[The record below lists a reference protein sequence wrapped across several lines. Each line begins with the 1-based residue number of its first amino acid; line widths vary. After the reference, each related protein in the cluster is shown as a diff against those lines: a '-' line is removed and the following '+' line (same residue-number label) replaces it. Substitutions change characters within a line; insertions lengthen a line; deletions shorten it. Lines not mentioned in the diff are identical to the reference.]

1 MSFLKLLKRF
11 IPALGLVAASM
22 SAQAQDQQYITF
34 DPAFASLTPNKTE
47 VLEFFSYACSHCAAM
62 EPMVEQLAK
71 EVPDS
76 AVVVPVP
83 VAFNAA
89 MQPMQQLFYSLQ
101 ALGRQDLHPKVFF
114 AIHQEKKRLFTK
126 EAIIDWVVEQ
136 GVDRKEFESVYDSFG
151 VNAKVRQATELT
163 KQYKVEATPSFAVAG
178 KYLTSPGMTGTY
190 ESSIALV
197 KELLGKELKK

>member
-1 MSFLKLLKRF
+1 MLFFKQFKKL

-22 SAQAQDQQYITF
+22 TAQAQDQQYITF
-34 DPAFASLTPNKTE
+34 DPAFASQTPNKTE

-62 EPMVEQLAK
+62 EPMVEKLAT

-89 MQPMQQLFYSLQ
+89 MQPMQQLFYTLQ
-101 ALGRQDLHPKVFF
+101 ALGRQDLHSKVFF
-114 AIHQEKKRLFTK
+114 AIHQEKKRLFTR
-126 EAIIDWVVEQ
+126 EAMVDWAVEQ
-136 GVDRKEFESVYDSFG
+136 GIDKKAFEDAFDSFG
-151 VNAKVRQATELT
+151 VSTKVRQATELT

-178 KYLTSPGMTGTY
+178 QYLTSPGMTGTY
-190 ESSIALV
+190 ESSIKLV
-197 KELLGKELKK
+197 KELLAKTLKK